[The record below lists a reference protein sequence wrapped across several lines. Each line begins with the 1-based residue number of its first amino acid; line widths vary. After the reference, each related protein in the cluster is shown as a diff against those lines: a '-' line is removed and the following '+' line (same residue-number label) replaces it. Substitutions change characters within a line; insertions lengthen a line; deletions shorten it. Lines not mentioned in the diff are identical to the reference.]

1 MTMATT
7 KNPTKEECFQGWAA
21 AGLHALAYLL
31 EHPKNEK
38 AWIYVQTSA
47 ACCAELDRKHK
58 REETQTLQSY
68 VWERCFLSGETSY
81 ERYEQ
86 SGYFKEEYRRVA

>member
-1 MTMATT
+1 MATI
-7 KNPTKEECFQGWAA
+7 KNPTREECFQGWAN

-31 EHPKNEK
+31 KHPKNEK

-58 REETQTLQSY
+58 REETQILQSY

-86 SGYFKEEYRRVA
+86 SGYFKKQYKKVA